1 MRLAMYTRK
10 VFDTALRRL
19 VEPRGFIQVLAGP
32 RQVGKTTLS
41 RQLMEAVHIPTHYAS
56 ADEPSL
62 KSGSWLEQQWEVARH
77 KLKGSSVGALLVLDE
92 IHKLPNWSET
102 VKRLWDEDSFHDLQL
117 KVVLLG
123 SSPLLIKSGMTESLA
138 GRFEL
143 IPITH
148 WSYSEM
154 REAFGWD
161 FQRYVY
167 FGGYPGAVSLI
178 DELDRWTNYIKES
191 LIETSISRDILLMTR
206 IDKPALLR
214 RMFELGCAYSGQVL
228 AYQKIMG
235 QLQEAGNTTTLAHY
249 LNLLANAGFVAGLQ
263 KYAGQQIRR
272 RGSSPKFQVFN
283 TALMTAHANFGFKEL
298 VKNPDLWGRWLESA
312 VGSYLLNQTV
322 GRDLSLYYWS
332 KSNMEV
338 DFVLV
343 KGDKVTAIEVKSGAK
358 RVTLPGIDAFAKE
371 FKVDRKLLVGAQGIP
386 VEEFV
391 TIPANDW
398 F

>member
-62 KSGSWLEQQWEVARH
+62 RSGSWLEQQWEVARH

-358 RVTLPGIDAFAKE
+358 RGTLPGIDAFAKE

>member
-1 MRLAMYTRK
+1 MFKRR
-10 VFDTALRRL
+10 VFANILKRM
-19 VEPRGFIQVLAGP
+19 VEPRKFIQVLAGP

-41 RQLMEAVHIPTHYAS
+41 RQLMEAVNIPTHYAS
-56 ADEPSL
+56 ADEPAL
-62 KSGSWLEQQWEVARH
+62 KSGSWLEQQWEVARN
-77 KLKGSSVGALLVLDE
+77 KIKSDRVDVLLILDE
-92 IHKLPNWSET
+92 IQKLPNWSET
-102 VKRLWDEDSFHDLQL
+102 VKRLWDEDSFNDIRL

-123 SSPLLIKSGMTESLA
+123 SSTLLIKSGLTESLA

-161 FQRYVY
+161 FKQYVF
-167 FGGYPGAVSLI
+167 FGGYPGSAGLI
-178 DELDRWTNYIKES
+178 DELDRWMHYIKES

-206 IDKPALLR
+206 VDKPALLR
-214 RMFELGCAYSGQVL
+214 RMFELGCAYSGQIL
-228 AYQKIMG
+228 SYQKIMG
-235 QLQEAGNTTTLAHY
+235 QLQDAGNTTTLAHY
-249 LNLLANAGFVAGLQ
+249 LDLLANAGFVVGLQ
-263 KYAGQQIRR
+263 KYAGQHVRR
-272 RGSSPKFQVFN
+272 RGSSPKLQVFN
-283 TALMTAHANFGFKEL
+283 TALMTAHANMGFNEL
-298 VKNPDLWGRWLESA
+298 VKNHDLWGRWVESA

-322 GRDLSLYYWS
+322 GHDLSLYYWS

-358 RVTLPGIDAFAKE
+358 RVTLPGMDDFSRE
-371 FKVDRKLLVGAQGIP
+371 FKVARKLLVGAQGIP
-386 VEEFV
+386 VEEFL
-391 TIPANDW
+391 TISASDW